1 MPQASASTFLK
12 FLSESAR
19 FFDRTPSRY
28 ERIACFT
35 WEDSQLI
42 RNGISFFP
50 CIKKMTARK
59 RCSPRLL
66 DIHAKKML
74 PTARCLVFFIRQDP
88 GQRCVPTIAA
98 RNAMRRPIENVD
110 RTKARRICPI
120 GTARHTC
127 EHRKTKKATLRSPF
141 GFDGV
146 GGGI

>member
-12 FLSESAR
+12 LLSESAR

-42 RNGISFFP
+42 RNGIPFSLH
-50 CIKKMTARK
+50 KKVTARK
-59 RCSPRLL
+59 RCSPGLL

-74 PTARCLVFFIRQDP
+74 SIARYLVFFIRQDP

-110 RTKARRICPI
+110 RAKARRICPI
-120 GTARHTC
+120 GTARHTR